1 MSGNRSPEDNT
12 RALLECK
19 HAFKLLFV
27 QFCQFVL
34 LCTAAAKDRD
44 IPTLLFHFALLH
56 TFFFYSEMQRSL
68 MNEMNVIT
76 FKPKHH
82 KPLCVFDWFH

>member
-34 LCTAAAKDRD
+34 LCTAAAKDRYSN
-44 IPTLLFHFALLH
+44 TVVSLCSATYVFFLFRNAKIV
-56 TFFFYSEMQRSL
+56 
-68 MNEMNVIT
+68 NERNERYHIQA
-76 FKPKHH
+76 
-82 KPLCVFDWFH
+82 